1 MSPEWRLRIGPPA
14 SRYPECMLNTWGT
27 GSFEN
32 EIAAEFVKEVLED
45 GSAAL
50 EEALE
55 VVLDPDLDD
64 LEAEEGQRAVA
75 AAEIVQIHLSGDT
88 SSVSDAGLRAWLS
101 ELDAGELDD
110 LRALALEALERVLGS
125 ASELPE
131 LWQNDAD
138 GQDGADTQ
146 GSAEWLAGMQRL
158 RAGLSAGQD
167 G

>member
-1 MSPEWRLRIGPPA
+1 
-14 SRYPECMLNTWGT
+14 MLNTWGT

-45 GSAAL
+45 GPAAL

-55 VVLDPDLDD
+55 VALDPDLID

-101 ELDAGELDD
+101 ELDAGDLDD
-110 LRALALEALERVLGS
+110 LRDLALEALERVLGP

-138 GQDGADTQ
+138 GRDGTDTQDGADVL
-146 GSAEWLAGMQRL
+146 GSAGGLGGTDLLSGAEWLAGMQRL
-158 RAGLSAGQD
+158 RTNLSAGQD

>member
-1 MSPEWRLRIGPPA
+1 MALVA
-14 SRYPECMLNTWGT
+14 SRYPGSMLNTWGT

-45 GSAAL
+45 GPAAL

-88 SSVSDAGLRAWLS
+88 SAVSDAGLRTWLN
-101 ELDAGELDD
+101 ELDEGELDD
-110 LRALALEALERVLGS
+110 LRDLALEALERVLGP

-138 GQDGADTQ
+138 GRDDADTQ
-146 GSAEWLAGMQRL
+146 GGADIQGGAEWLAGMQRL